1 MTINYLS
8 IRRAAMKKYSV
19 FYGIIAVLVLM
30 VFSTEGM
37 CFAGADDI
45 KARMQERLP
54 TIVQMK
60 AEGIIGEDNR
70 GFLEFVPGA
79 AKKMQ
84 DVVAAENRDR
94 QMVYEA
100 IAKQQKTTADLVG
113 RRRAI
118 QIAEKAVQGEWL
130 QDESVKWYKK

>member
-1 MTINYLS
+1 
-8 IRRAAMKKYSV
+8 MKKYSV
-19 FYGIIAVLVLM
+19 FYAIVTLFILLI
-30 VFSTEGM
+30 FSTEGM

-54 TIVQMK
+54 TIVQLK

-70 GFLEFVPGA
+70 GFLEYVPGA
-79 AKKMQ
+79 SHAMP

-118 QIAEKAVQGEWL
+118 QLADKAVSGEWL
-130 QDESVKWYKK
+130 QDESGAWYQK

>member
-1 MTINYLS
+1 
-8 IRRAAMKKYSV
+8 MKKYSI
-19 FYGIIAVLVLM
+19 FYAIITLLVLA

-60 AEGIIGEDNR
+60 ADNIIGENNK

-79 AKKMQ
+79 SARMEE
-84 DVVAAENRDR
+84 VVIAENKDR
-94 QMVYEA
+94 QTVYNA
-100 IAKQQKTTADLVG
+100 IAKQQGTAAELVAE
-113 RRRAI
+113 RRAI
-118 QIAEKAVQGEWL
+118 QIAEKAGPGEWL
-130 QDESVKWYKK
+130 QDGSGKWYKK